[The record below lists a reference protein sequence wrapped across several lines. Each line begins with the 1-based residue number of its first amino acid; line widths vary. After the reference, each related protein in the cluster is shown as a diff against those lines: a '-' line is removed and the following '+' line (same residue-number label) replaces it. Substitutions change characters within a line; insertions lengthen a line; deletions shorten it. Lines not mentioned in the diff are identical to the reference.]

1 MRLWAKFC
9 LGILIFSCFSVSFA
23 SEVFTASYTED
34 FDTTIYNIADFG
46 ISSWEYS
53 IACHVGTLVVSRV
66 AGYSDSLNGLRLERS
81 GNFGNG
87 NEFFLKSTKKLNGS
101 RQFGSQLLAKVTS
114 GSSTT
119 VQKMN
124 QGTNDPFRP
133 QVYKFTQFPITIEFY
148 LGIRNIQDMYSV
160 QGVGFQFKN
169 GYNLG
174 SFCLYTNNLPT
185 YWQWWW
191 DQDGSN
197 QTQIAVNGATNPLPF
212 FSVDYNVGSN
222 YYINRERP
230 DVRINALFSI
240 IQGDTEK
247 NLDIEDI
254 TTPWPRKVGTASLEL
269 EGTPSSRTYGVTLTF
284 QDGNGGTGNNFLL
297 KDETEAYSIPFS
309 LYLDG
314 GEVTNSIPI
323 LWDGLS
329 ADSTVTK
336 AITAAPVNLSESQ
349 KLPAGTYSD
358 TVIVSITPQDSNL
371 AVQ

>member
-1 MRLWAKFC
+1 
-9 LGILIFSCFSVSFA
+9 
-23 SEVFTASYTED
+23 
-34 FDTTIYNIADFG
+34 
-46 ISSWEYS
+46 
-53 IACHVGTLVVSRV
+53 
-66 AGYSDSLNGLRLERS
+66 
-81 GNFGNG
+81 
-87 NEFFLKSTKKLNGS
+87 
-101 RQFGSQLLAKVTS
+101 
-114 GSSTT
+114 
-119 VQKMN
+119 MN

-133 QVYKFTQFPITIEFY
+133 DVYNFTQFPITIEFY
-148 LGIRNIQDMYSV
+148 LAIRNIQNGYKV
-160 QGVGFQFKN
+160 QNVGFQFMN

-174 SFCLYTNNLPT
+174 SFRLYTNN
-185 YWQWWW
+185 YWQWGWNP
-191 DQDGSN
+191 DGSN
-197 QTQIAVNGATNPLPF
+197 QTQIAVNGATNPLSF

-230 DVRINALFSI
+230 DVSINALFSI

-247 NLDIEDI
+247 SLDIED
-254 TTPWPRKVGTASLEL
+254 TSTPWPRKVGTASLEL

-284 QDGNGGTGNNFLL
+284 QDGNGGTGNDFLL
-297 KDETEAYSIPFS
+297 KDETEVYSVPFS

-336 AITAAPVNLSESQ
+336 AITAAPVDIAESL

-371 AVQ
+371 IMQ